1 MMLKKT
7 ILILT
12 AGFLIQFLISCGK
25 CEPSPT
31 FEMVHTELSL
41 TTGAE
46 VDNRFELIEDTVR
59 KENFILEIYLNHE
72 QEMFSENMKSF
83 SFGFNSAQALDC
95 PGPRYSY
102 SDKVEELSIVMINQ
116 TDTSQ
121 TIDVTSIFGSEFDS
135 ETYKLKD
142 LIEMQYEQQ
151 SQFSLYLSL
160 LEDDSLYNNT
170 SFQVTITLESG
181 QTFIQETEEIIFI
194 D

>member
-7 ILILT
+7 IFVLI

-25 CEPSPT
+25 CGPSPT
-31 FEMVHTELSL
+31 LEMIHTELSL

-72 QEMFSENMKSF
+72 QVMFSENMKSF

-95 PGPRYSY
+95 PDPKYSY